1 MGPLARLIGWRVLVA
16 LGTLLFVS
24 VAVFV
29 ATTML
34 PGDVAEAV
42 LGQSATPEAVAGL
55 RAAMHLDEPA
65 PVRYLLWLR
74 DLLSGNPGKS
84 LASNLPV
91 AEMIASR
98 LPKSLILAALATAL
112 CIPIGLG
119 LGIASAA
126 LRGSAFDRATSVA
139 TLSIISVPEFFIA
152 TVAVLIFAV
161 QLRWFPALSFSP
173 RIDSVW
179 AFVRIY
185 TLPVVSL
192 SFIVI
197 AQMMRL
203 TRAALIDALRQP
215 YCEMARLK
223 GASRAR
229 VVLRHAVPNAIGP
242 MANAVA
248 LSLSHLL
255 GGAIVI
261 ETVFN
266 YPGLARLLVDAV
278 ATRDMPLVQSCAMI
292 FCAAYLA
299 LVATV
304 LAVAIGG
311 TLGMVAA
318 VVGGW
323 FDAVLSRFLD
333 ALISIPSLLFGLVA
347 IAALGASI
355 PVLIGTAA
363 LIYTPG
369 AYRIWR
375 SLALNVSATDFVA
388 VARARGESRV
398 YIVRAEIL
406 PNIVG
411 PVLTDLGLRFVFVVL
426 LLSSLSFLGLG
437 IQPPF
442 ADWGSLV
449 KENIT
454 GLSYGAP
461 AAIMP
466 AVALATLTVGVN
478 LLVDNMPG
486 ARR

>member
-1 MGPLARLIGWRVLVA
+1 M
-16 LGTLLFVS
+16 S
-24 VAVFV
+24 
-29 ATTML
+29 
-34 PGDVAEAV
+34 AE
-42 LGQSATPEAVAGL
+42 EAVAL
-55 RAAMHLDEPA
+55 A
-65 PVRYLLWLR
+65 PVEPRR
-74 DLLSGNPGKS
+74 RRP
-84 LASNLPV
+84 PV
-91 AEMIASR
+91 
-98 LPKSLILAALATAL
+98 PALAWLGGGITAFWVFV
-112 CIPIGLG
+112 GLFSPWIAPHD
-119 LGIASAA
+119 LG
-126 LRGSAFDRATSVA
+126 
-139 TLSIISVPEFFIA
+139 
-152 TVAVLIFAV
+152 TVVDEDVFG
-161 QLRWFPALSFSP
+161 SFSRALP
-173 RIDSVW
+173 FGSDVLGRDVLSRI
-179 AFVRIY
+179 IHG
-185 TLPVVSL
+185 T
-192 SFIVI
+192 
-197 AQMMRL
+197 RL
-203 TRAALIDALRQP
+203 T
-215 YCEMARLK
+215 
-223 GASRAR
+223 
-229 VVLRHAVPNAIGP
+229 IG
-242 MANAVA
+242 V
-248 LSLSHLL
+248 
-255 GGAIVI
+255 
-261 ETVFN
+261 
-266 YPGLARLLVDAV
+266 
-278 ATRDMPLVQSCAMI
+278 
-292 FCAAYLA
+292 A

-311 TLGMVAA
+311 TLGMAAA

-388 VARARGESRV
+388 VARARGESTV